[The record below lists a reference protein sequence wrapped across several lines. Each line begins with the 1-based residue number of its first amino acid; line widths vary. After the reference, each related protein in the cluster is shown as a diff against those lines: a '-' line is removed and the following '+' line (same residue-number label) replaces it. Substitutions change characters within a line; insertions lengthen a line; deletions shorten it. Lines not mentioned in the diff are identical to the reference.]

1 MSKGQQIKTLRTAL
15 NLSRRQLAELTGLT
29 TQTVVNIEAYNI
41 NKNSDV
47 LLKYLLNF
55 KDEAIAKCLYDY
67 MKKAREKVG
76 NNSTYVDVTV
86 SNNCHNSGRVR
97 KGGI

>member
-1 MSKGQQIKTLRTAL
+1 MKNENNGRMHCPGI
-15 NLSRRQLAELTGLT
+15 SR
-29 TQTVVNIEAYNI
+29 
-41 NKNSDV
+41 
-47 LLKYLLNF
+47 
-55 KDEAIAKCLYDY
+55 EAIAKCLYDY

>member
-29 TQTVVNIEAYNI
+29 TQTVVNIESYNI
-41 NKNSDV
+41 NKNSDI

-55 KDEAIAKCLYDY
+55 KDEAIENLNAMAESIKNFKEEL
-67 MKKAREKVG
+67 
-76 NNSTYVDVTV
+76 
-86 SNNCHNSGRVR
+86 
-97 KGGI
+97 

>member
-55 KDEAIAKCLYDY
+55 KDEAIANLTAMAESIKNFKEEL
-67 MKKAREKVG
+67 
-76 NNSTYVDVTV
+76 
-86 SNNCHNSGRVR
+86 
-97 KGGI
+97 